1 MWYLMTQQF
10 SVSLFAV
17 LKTEIVYILSQLYV
31 AYTSMHTAFDFSIVL
46 LSLKSVIYIYT
57 FSNSLWFIMK
67 MKFVRHAECYI

>member
-1 MWYLMTQQF
+1 MWYFMTQQF

-31 AYTSMHTAFDFSIVL
+31 AYTSMRTAFDFSIVL

-67 MKFVRHAECYI
+67 MKFRHAECYI